1 MEPHMVGG
9 TGNWSPLLPNHAVV
23 LFCCKCVGC
32 RDSVEVDRV
41 SGVCLLFSPNQYHR
55 NIIHIGTGS
64 ACDDQ
69 SLHGLQGVVGIVVFQ
84 GVEHLPARRSQ
95 CSGGVAVRIATGSTL
110 PSLG

>member
-1 MEPHMVGG
+1 MVGVDRQLEPSTAQPCCG
-9 TGNWSPLLPNHAVV
+9 SF
-23 LFCCKCVGC
+23 FCEYVGGKD
-32 RDSVEVDRV
+32 RPDRV

-69 SLHGLQGVVGIVVFQ
+69 SLHCLQGVVGIIVLQ
-84 GVEHLPARRSQ
+84 GVKQVPARRSQ
-95 CSGGVAVRIATGSTL
+95 CRSGVAVRIATGSTL